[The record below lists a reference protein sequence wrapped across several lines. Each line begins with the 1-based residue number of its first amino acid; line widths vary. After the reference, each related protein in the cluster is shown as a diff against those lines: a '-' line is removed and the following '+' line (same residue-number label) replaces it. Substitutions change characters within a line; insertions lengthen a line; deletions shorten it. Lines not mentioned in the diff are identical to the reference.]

1 MQKHGS
7 TCVFRGCGEKNRE
20 KSIFL
25 GHFFGGKDFCLIF
38 APRKTS
44 SVRLAGPGRKIL
56 ILEIMGSN
64 PIPSTTKFSKPPL
77 ARVGALF
84 LWLFCEYT
92 RKELNHKNKGCCLPT
107 SVLTEFCCTAPPH
120 RDGQAKRSQSQKTTS
135 LTGPLYIKRHIP
147 QGRCGSLFCCATAPR
162 VPTGTPSVDFAQQE
176 FCTQGWTSEA
186 QSIPKTTSLTGPCCP

>member
-20 KSIFL
+20 KCIFL

-64 PIPSTTKFSKPPL
+64 PIPSTTISFSLRSKSGGFVFYACSASLL
-77 ARVGALF
+77 A
-84 LWLFCEYT
+84 
-92 RKELNHKNKGCCLPT
+92 KNKHKKQRLLPKA
-107 SVLTEFCCTAPPH
+107 SVLNEFVVQLPRGSV
-120 RDGQAKRSQSQKTTS
+120 RDGQA
-135 LTGPLYIKRHIP
+135 L
-147 QGRCGSLFCCATAPR
+147 
-162 VPTGTPSVDFAQQE
+162 AQP
-176 FCTQGWTSEA
+176 
-186 QSIPKTTSLTGPCCP
+186 IPKNVPKKVISALRSPSKSSFTRVNCGFSGHRKP